1 MTDDELKVTDKRM
14 FTPDGELKDEFQHL
28 EKDSAE
34 EPVAR
39 EAVDIEE
46 PSAEPEEPSAEP
58 EEPSTDQEA
67 QAADQETAPPEAE
80 APSASQPEPS
90 RGRVEI
96 PLEETGRGEL
106 GFFDLVGL
114 VAQPVAIYLGD
125 AKLPDGESA
134 ENLDM
139 ARLHIDLLEVLTEK
153 TVGNLTAQEQTLLED
168 LLYQLR
174 LRYVQKRG

>member
-46 PSAEPEEPSAEP
+46 PSAEPEEPS
-58 EEPSTDQEA
+58 TDQEA
-67 QAADQETAPPEAE
+67 QAADQETAPPAAE
-80 APSASQPEPS
+80 APSASQPEPG

-139 ARLHIDLLEVLTEK
+139 ARLHIDLLEVLKEK

>member
-28 EKDSAE
+28 EKESGEDPVAE
-34 EPVAR
+34 ET
-39 EAVDIEE
+39 AVVEE
-46 PSAEPEEPSAEP
+46 TA
-58 EEPSTDQEA
+58 TDQEEPAAGREA
-67 QAADQETAPPEAE
+67 QTAPQKAE
-80 APSASQPEPS
+80 APEASQPEPG

-125 AKLPDGESA
+125 AQLPDGESA

-139 ARLHIDLLEVLTEK
+139 ARLHIDLLEVLKDK
-153 TVGNLTAQEQTLLED
+153 TAGNLTAQEHTLLED

>member
-1 MTDDELKVTDKRM
+1 VTDDELKVTDKRM
-14 FTPDGELKDEFQHL
+14 FTPDGELKDEFQHF
-28 EKDSAE
+28 EKDSVE
-34 EPVAR
+34 EPAAR
-39 EAVDIEE
+39 EAVDIEK
-46 PSAEPEEPSAEP
+46 PA
-58 EEPSTDQEA
+58 TDQEEPTVDHKA
-67 QAADQETAPPEAE
+67 APPGNEA
-80 APSASQPEPS
+80 SSTSQSEPG

-139 ARLHIDLLEVLTEK
+139 ARLHIDLLEVLKEK
-153 TVGNLTAQEQTLLED
+153 TAGNLTAQEHTLLED

>member
-1 MTDDELKVTDKRM
+1 VTDDELKVTDKRM

-28 EKDSAE
+28 EKESAE
-34 EPVAR
+34 DPVA
-39 EAVDIEE
+39 EETAVVEE
-46 PSAEPEEPSAEP
+46 TA
-58 EEPSTDQEA
+58 TDQEEPAAGREA
-67 QAADQETAPPEAE
+67 QTAPQKAE
-80 APSASQPEPS
+80 APEASQPEPG

-125 AKLPDGESA
+125 AQLPDGESA

-139 ARLHIDLLEVLTEK
+139 ARLHIDLLEVLKDK
-153 TVGNLTAQEQTLLED
+153 TAGNLTAQEHTLLED